1 MTELLNPEDIRACP
15 VLYVDDEPDNLT
27 GFRMT
32 FRRLFRVLTAESG
45 AEALEIM
52 RQEPVGVLVTDQRMP
67 GMTGV
72 ELIAHA
78 KDLYP
83 DTVYLILTGY
93 SDFDAMV
100 AGINTGVLSGYISKP
115 WERAEVETILI
126 GSIERHLLAV
136 HLRART
142 EELEALN
149 RALERKVR
157 ERTMD
162 LEEANAALCQ
172 VNAELAQLNRLK
184 DEFVAFCSHDLK
196 SPLSAL
202 TGFVELMT
210 MRARSVEG
218 AEVLDKTL
226 KSMGEVVEE
235 MTSLV
240 HHILDLSRLESGR
253 ERLSF
258 VHAPLM
264 MALDH
269 AMTTARPLAEQKGIE
284 LVVEAEPMPAIPHD
298 IKRMAQVIGNLIS
311 NAVKFTEPGGWIC
324 VRMYPGKSGR
334 QCVEVQDTGI
344 GIEPEVCQRIFTE
357 GQAHRRP
364 GTAGEKSSGLGLS
377 ICRQI
382 VDMHSG
388 EIAVKSTPGVG
399 SVFHVSLPPVSWAD
413 GGHGAQSDLDA
424 VTTPR
429 AR

>member
-15 VLYVDDEPDNLT
+15 VLYVDDEPENLT

-32 FRRLFRVLTAESG
+32 FRRHFRVLTAESG
-45 AEALEIM
+45 AEALEII
-52 RQEPVGVLVTDQRMP
+52 RQERVGVLITDQRMP
-67 GMTGV
+67 EMTGV
-72 ELIAHA
+72 ELIARA

-126 GSIERHLLAV
+126 GSIERHLLAIY
-136 HLRART
+136 LRART
-142 EELEALN
+142 DELEALN
-149 RALERKVR
+149 RMLERKVR
-157 ERTMD
+157 ERTVD
-162 LEEANAALCQ
+162 LEEANAELCQ

-202 TGFVELMT
+202 TGFVELMS

-218 AEVLDKTL
+218 AEILDKTL
-226 KSMGEVVEE
+226 RSMGEVVEE

-269 AMTTARPLAEQKGIE
+269 ALTTARPLAEQKGID
-284 LVVEAEPMPAIPHD
+284 LVIEAQAMAAIPHD
-298 IKRMAQVIGNLIS
+298 IKRVAQVIGNLIG
-311 NAVKFTEPGGWIC
+311 NAVKFTEPGGCIT
-324 VRMYPGKSGR
+324 VRMHPGADGH
-334 QCVEVQDTGI
+334 QCVEVEDNGI
-344 GIEPEVCQRIFTE
+344 GIEPQICERIFTE

-388 EIAVKSTPGVG
+388 EIGVKSTPRVG
-399 SVFHVSLPPVSWAD
+399 SVFHFSLPPVTWAD
-413 GGHGAQSDLDA
+413 GGNGSESDIDA
-424 VTTPR
+424 VTTPQ
-429 AR
+429 AP